1 MSSQQE
7 IQVAGSELCLNLL
20 LDGKP
25 SLSLDIRETDNE
37 ANLGFS
43 LEKQSSIMIGTR
55 IGQERILNF
64 QSRSSY
70 PLFFFIII
78 TQEVTER
85 GLLLSGM
92 TSFSDQT
99 T

>member
-25 SLSLDIRETDNE
+25 SLSLDIRETDNQ
-37 ANLGFS
+37 ANLGFP
-43 LEKQSSIMIGTR
+43 LEKQSSIMTR

-70 PLFFFIII
+70 PLLFFIII